1 MRLRKSGRLL
11 DFALDEQGVH
21 AREWSGF
28 RGKADIGVV
37 SNALRWVEAADALIR
52 VHKAGTQS
60 QNLRSKTY
68 DDGYVI
74 GIIKRR
80 GAAIED
86 RQIPILAKRAAK

>member
-1 MRLRKSGRLL
+1 VLVFAGEFLRVRTGPRVRCAIGIAFERDGRDADHRELRKPPFQIVIFRL
-11 DFALDEQGVH
+11 
-21 AREWSGF
+21 
-28 RGKADIGVV
+28 
-37 SNALRWVEAADALIR
+37 ALREAESPAVIVD
-52 VHKAGTQS
+52 
-60 QNLRSKTY
+60 